1 MEDLLFEIN
10 ETARAVRRLFDQR
23 ASAMGVTRSQWRV
36 LARLKREPGLRQV
49 ELAERLDMEPITL
62 CRIVDRLEEAGLV
75 ERQTD
80 PSDRRAWLLELTA
93 KADPVVKQ
101 LRGLARS
108 IAEEAMNGIKQ
119 GELREL
125 QERLAAIR
133 SNVARACEQRG
144 KAVRGGMRSRP
155 KRPTARRRPKK
166 LPRKPLRLPRKRG
179 RLESR
184 SVRGFAPS

>member
-10 ETARAVRRLFDQR
+10 ETARAIRRLFDQR

-62 CRIVDRLEEAGLV
+62 CRIVDRLQEAGLV
-75 ERQTD
+75 ERKTD

-101 LRGLARS
+101 LRGLARE
-108 IAEEAMNGIKQ
+108 IAEDAMDGINE
-119 GELREL
+119 GDLRKL

-133 SNVARACEQRG
+133 TNVARAGDQRG
-144 KAVRGGMRSRP
+144 KA
-155 KRPTARRRPKK
+155 AR
-166 LPRKPLRLPRKRG
+166 
-179 RLESR
+179 
-184 SVRGFAPS
+184 A

>member
-1 MEDLLFEIN
+1 MEELLFEIN

-23 ASAMGVTRSQWRV
+23 ASAMGVTRAQWRV

-75 ERQTD
+75 ERKTD

-101 LRGLARS
+101 LRGLARE
-108 IAEEAMNGIKQ
+108 IAEEAMDGITEV
-119 GELREL
+119 ELREL
-125 QERLAAIR
+125 QKRLAAIR
-133 SNVARACEQRG
+133 ANVGRSGEHRG
-144 KAVRGGMRSRP
+144 KA
-155 KRPTARRRPKK
+155 ARI
-166 LPRKPLRLPRKRG
+166 
-179 RLESR
+179 
-184 SVRGFAPS
+184 